1 MLEGM
6 LTVPLVENKL
16 FDEPEPRRVFDVERM
31 AYLIS
36 TYESAMFFRKHMRL
50 AKNLV
55 TPHALLEF
63 ALEQR
68 TIEGLSLEFGVA
80 TGATLNII
88 CSKSEGIVYGFDSFE
103 GLPEDWTHFQK
114 TGRFSSNG
122 KPPGNLQCNA
132 QLVIGYFDETLPKFV
147 EEQSGTVSFAHIDC
161 DLYSS
166 TKEIL
171 RHLAPR
177 FLPGTI
183 LVFDEYFN
191 YPSWQ
196 HHEHKAFSEYLE
208 NTHLD
213 AEYIGFASSGQS
225 VAVRLVNKE

>member
-1 MLEGM
+1 M

-55 TPHALLEF
+55 TPQALLEF
-63 ALEQR
+63 ALGQR
-68 TIEGLSLEFGVA
+68 TIDGLTLEFGVA
-80 TGATLNII
+80 TGATLNSM
-88 CSKSEGIVYGFDSFE
+88 CARSKGTVYGFDSFE

-122 KPPGNLQCNA
+122 NPPDNLLPNA
-132 QLVIGYFDETLPKFV
+132 QLVIGYFDETLPNFA
-147 EEQSGTVSFAHIDC
+147 EEHSGTVSFIHIDC

-166 TKEIL
+166 TKEVFK
-171 RHLAPR
+171 HLAPR
-177 FLPGTI
+177 FAPGTI

-208 NTHLD
+208 SAHLE
-213 AEYIGFASSGQS
+213 AEYFGFASSGQS
-225 VAVRLVNKE
+225 VAVRLVDKTI